1 MGAFFGAFRSK
12 RVGMLVGLGF
22 ASGLPLAMSGST
34 LSTWMTKAGVNIK
47 TIGLFA
53 LVSLPYSFKFL
64 WAPFLDRFSLPFMGR
79 RRGWMALA
87 QVALAAGIWMMSSL
101 DPRSMPMAMAAAA
114 LTVAFLSASQDIV
127 SDAYRTD
134 VLPADE
140 RASGTSTFVFGYRVA
155 MLLSGAGALALSDY
169 LAWPTVFKTMAVL
182 MLPMIVI
189 TWRAPEPEGARPP
202 RTLADAFTKPFFD
215 FFSRP
220 GALRGIGFIMLYKLG
235 DYVSSQMIQPFL
247 IKTGFSGTEI
257 AAWSKFVGFGGIM
270 VGVLLG
276 GGMVAKFGVRR
287 SLLVFGILASATNSG
302 YLALSI
308 VGKNHLLLAAAVGIH
323 NLCSGMAE
331 AAFAAFMMSL
341 CNKSFSATQYALLSS
356 ASTVVGRTL
365 GAGAGYLIAAA
376 GWTAFF
382 ATTMAM
388 AAPALLLLA
397 FVPKEDTA
405 TTQSGRG
412 PTAKHEDRNNR
423 QRKHRQ
429 RRPAY

>member
-34 LSTWMTKAGVNIK
+34 LATWMTKAGVNIK

-64 WAPFLDRFSLPFMGR
+64 WAPFLDRFSLPFGGR
-79 RRGWMALA
+79 RRGWIALA
-87 QVALAAGIWMMSSL
+87 QLALAAGIWMMSSL
-101 DPRSMPMAMAAAA
+101 DPRSMPMAMAVAA
-114 LTVAFLSASQDIV
+114 LAVAFLSASQDIV

-134 VLPADE
+134 VLPPDE

-169 LAWPTVFKTMAVL
+169 LAWPTVFKIMAVL
-182 MLPMIVI
+182 MLPMIAI
-189 TWRAPEPEGARPP
+189 TWRAPEPEAVRAP
-202 RTLADAFTKPFFD
+202 RTVADAFTKPFLD

-220 GALRGIGFIMLYKLG
+220 GSLRGIGFIMLYKLG
-235 DYVSSQMIQPFL
+235 DYVASQMIQPFL

-257 AAWSKFVGFGGIM
+257 AAWSKFVGFAGIM

-276 GGMVAKFGVRR
+276 GGMVAKIGVRR
-287 SLLVFGILASATNSG
+287 SLLLFGILASATNSG

-308 VGKNHLLLAAAVGIH
+308 VGKNHILLAAAVGIH

-376 GWTAFF
+376 GWTVFF

-397 FVPKEDTA
+397 FVPKEDAATA
-405 TTQSGRG
+405 
-412 PTAKHEDRNNR
+412 
-423 QRKHRQ
+423 
-429 RRPAY
+429 